1 MRASIIPVLALA
13 LIACEE
19 THSAGDAAPARPG
32 DAAPVDTAPVDA
44 FEGDAFTGD
53 AIDGGTPDDREASP
67 PRLIASAP
75 PADAL
80 IAGPTVTITTR
91 WAAERVVDHVE
102 AARLAHAD
110 DAEGVPLAPGWRD
123 RATWYF
129 QVPLDDAAPGD
140 TVFVRVTATDRDGV
154 TTGKILRWTAGFP
167 VAGRVMPGPA
177 RHMEIIAELPDDR
190 GRWWTVATGSTT
202 ADGHFHLALPTRP
215 DGPIGLV
222 AKATEGTTIIDPEG
236 HALAWPDQVL
246 RSYVLPAHF
255 NRPALVTPWTTLA
268 WWLAQP
274 VDPDLAERFAA
285 YAEALAAH
293 LQLRPE
299 RDLLVGEGER
309 DHHLL
314 SLACFVGATAA
325 QESPL
330 TYLRDLRMDA
340 LDHRLT
346 GTFPDAGE
354 GRDPLRRELAEG
366 CPDDASF
373 SWMARVIAN
382 NDARLFGPYGGRK
395 VDVVAPEVTVE
406 LIEAGG
412 LIRTLPGGE
421 HALSGPVTLV
431 ITAQDD
437 VSSPQAPQIRL
448 DGRLGPA
455 ALTDVERHT
464 PRPHQLV
471 VRGTLDPAALPPGVP
486 VVLDVTV
493 ADEAGNQT
501 RNTLN
506 IIGFSDAVE
515 PTVDIR
521 GATEA
526 MPGVW
531 VLRRGEPTTAR
542 LEFRTGSLRT
552 ALVTL
557 DGGALQASAVEA
569 ASQLTTPLALE
580 AAPDGRYALRWDAV
594 DVFDRPVVATAELI
608 VDHTPPRIT
617 WLPTT
622 YRDERDARVVLGPD
636 GPEIV
641 IGDTQVELGPDQ
653 PQPLP
658 LYKLTSRLDDADDP
672 NPAALRWQVDG
683 EEFSDRVRFG
693 AIGGPVA
700 RRVDA
705 ITWQIGLTTATTGF
719 GPRTAPGDTWPRQ
732 ARELVAVD
740 LAGNEARVSLPTVV
754 AALVAPPLHIEA
766 LELAAQGDAL
776 APADVASLD
785 RVDGRHLV
793 GRWRLRNPW
802 PEARIVQPAH
812 LALDVDVATRLRP
825 AGGPAEILGVGRA
838 EGDELI
844 FERPGQ
850 LDRRVVLG
858 CLAGAGRGQMAEA
871 VELPAG
877 GLLEAYLRIRLY
889 RCLARQ
895 GEGPLQGQAPVELRW
910 REGAVRLEGGAVVIP
925 AGASAVLE
933 ASVDVLDVRR
943 SHPELD
949 AQLRGQAAGIAHGVF
964 LDLDDRA
971 RYLLWNDA
979 ICVPFQR
986 CEQGWWLTR
995 RVRTIAGADLSL
1007 PAVSLATQVEG
1018 AAWAQPL
1025 DVSTEARRW
1034 TLLP

>member
-1 MRASIIPVLALA
+1 M
-13 LIACEE
+13 
-19 THSAGDAAPARPG
+19 
-32 DAAPVDTAPVDA
+32 
-44 FEGDAFTGD
+44 
-53 AIDGGTPDDREASP
+53 
-67 PRLIASAP
+67 
-75 PADAL
+75 
-80 IAGPTVTITTR
+80 
-91 WAAERVVDHVE
+91 
-102 AARLAHAD
+102 
-110 DAEGVPLAPGWRD
+110 
-123 RATWYF
+123 
-129 QVPLDDAAPGD
+129 
-140 TVFVRVTATDRDGV
+140 TATDRDGV

-202 ADGHFHLALPTRP
+202 ADGHFHLALPTCP

-641 IGDTQVELGPDQ
+641 IGDAQVELGPDQ

-895 GEGPLQGQAPVELRW
+895 GEGPPGPGAGRAALARGRRPPRGGRRRDPGRRQRGARGQRRRAGRPPQPPRAGRPAPRPGRRHRPWRLPRPRRPRPLPAVERRDLRALSAL
-910 REGAVRLEGGAVVIP
+910 RAGLVADA
-925 AGASAVLE
+925 AGA
-933 ASVDVLDVRR
+933 DHRR
-943 SHPELD
+943 RRPQPARGQPGDAGRGRRLGPAPRREHRGAPLD
-949 AQLRGQAAGIAHGVF
+949 AAALRPRAVAR
-964 LDLDDRA
+964 RA
-971 RYLLWNDA
+971 RLSRPGRHDTVGCHRREHRMLHRLIPLALLATPALARDA
-979 ICVPFQR
+979 RPSWA
-986 CEQGWWLTR
+986 EQIAARGGEAAILCGSTGVLARTPAAEIWLTR
-995 RVRTIAGADLSL
+995 QRADWCYVDAHGDVVWLGDTRTRQVHALDLL
-1007 PAVSLATQVEG
+1007 T
-1018 AAWAQPL
+1018 
-1025 DVSTEARRW
+1025 D
-1034 TLLP
+1034 